1 MACILQVTRN
11 QSTWSCN
18 VHMLSSILS
27 TFLDNIGPSARY
39 RARVKLNDMHL
50 FKLLFVL
57 IEGICQKQFPSII
70 FPCVL
75 Y

>member
-1 MACILQVTRN
+1 
-11 QSTWSCN
+11 
-18 VHMLSSILS
+18 LS
-27 TFLDNIGPSARY
+27 TFLDNIGPSTRY
-39 RARVKLNDMHL
+39 RARVNLNVIHL

-57 IEGICQKQFPSII
+57 IAGICQKQFPSII

>member
-1 MACILQVTRN
+1 MAGILQVTRN
-11 QSTWSCN
+11 QSTWSCT

-27 TFLDNIGPSARY
+27 TFLDNIGPSDRY
-39 RARVKLNDMHL
+39 RARVNLNVIHL
-50 FKLLFVL
+50 FKFLFVL
-57 IEGICQKQFPSII
+57 IEDICQKQSPSRI

>member
-1 MACILQVTRN
+1 VACILQVTRN
-11 QSTWSCN
+11 QSTWSCT

-27 TFLDNIGPSARY
+27 AFLDNIGPSTRY
-39 RARVKLNDMHL
+39 RARVNLNVIHL